1 MFDYITLVICCQV
14 SAVDA
19 AKEKALKS
27 GQTYGGWVDAAAN
40 ADDSNIVKTFSMIKS
55 GAKEAAENVSASS
68 GTIVR
73 GLAAIKGG
81 ATGLWSSL
89 SAFGKIGLVIAGIVA
104 IKKAWD
110 FLDDAFVITGKT
122 AERKMNEASD
132 AYNSAKSDVEAVNTQ
147 LEETKNRIS
156 EINAKGSL
164 TIADEEE
171 ISKLTEQN
179 KLLKMELELKQK
191 IAEAKAVE
199 SGNSAARNFSKNY
212 GTGTTEDEINDLVTQ
227 YEDRHGKDSF
237 SNLGYDHMMEVSTYF
252 HGDGLSEQAFQLR
265 AYQQIYKNML
275 SDEGVQLEDLNYVK
289 EQISGIKNGL
299 NEEAL

>member
-1 MFDYITLVICCQV
+1 
-14 SAVDA
+14 
-19 AKEKALKS
+19 
-27 GQTYGGWVDAAAN
+27 
-40 ADDSNIVKTFSMIKS
+40 
-55 GAKEAAENVSASS
+55 
-68 GTIVR
+68 
-73 GLAAIKGG
+73 
-81 ATGLWSSL
+81 
-89 SAFGKIGLVIAGIVA
+89 
-104 IKKAWD
+104 
-110 FLDDAFVITGKT
+110 
-122 AERKMNEASD
+122 MNEASD

-191 IAEAKAVE
+191 IAETKAVE

-252 HGDGLSEQAFQLR
+252 QGDGLSEQAFQLT
-265 AYQQIYKNML
+265 
-275 SDEGVQLEDLNYVK
+275 LE
-289 EQISGIKNGL
+289 
-299 NEEAL
+299 